1 MKYIMK
7 AGTLYFN
14 DITSARIKGTFT
26 GPEKKIYSD
35 NGTMAMHTD
44 IVNLDVPSNERGNVR
59 YRQYI
64 LFDVNGNKHAVARPD
79 YAEGDDPTVV
89 GWPICRMPRVD
100 HAKIVLDGKEYLLV
114 MQNDQN
120 YSLSE
125 KSGKIVV
132 QIFHRGLGGG
142 WNIEATDDFVPETI
156 CGIFVFCKYIEQE
169 NEFLVV

>member
-7 AGTLYFN
+7 SGTLYLN
-14 DITSARIKGTFT
+14 DVVSARIRGAFT
-26 GPEKKIYSD
+26 GSEKKIYSA
-35 NGTMAMHTD
+35 NGAIAMHTD
-44 IVNLDVPSNERGNVR
+44 IVNLDAPLNEKGNVR

-64 LFDVNGNKHAVARPD
+64 LSDVNGSKCAVASPD
-79 YAEGDDPTVV
+79 YAEGEDPTVS

-100 HAKIVLDGKEYLLV
+100 HAEVVIDGKEYLLV

-125 KSGKIVV
+125 KSGKIAV
-132 QIFHRGLGGG
+132 QIFHRGLCGG
-142 WNIEATDDFVPETI
+142 WDIEAADDFLSEMI